1 MPSDDSDGDTTS
13 STLKPKN
20 IIKGEPG
27 PGVEDDITSIFF
39 HYWRF
44 LVPLFWCGE
53 GFPENSVPFKLCFPK
68 IDFEEFTF
76 SCLCHLRGQSVSFA
90 GLIHQ

>member
-1 MPSDDSDGDTTS
+1 MPSDDSDGDMTS

-44 LVPLFWCGE
+44 LVPLFWCCE
-53 GFPENSVPFKLCFPK
+53 GFPENSV
-68 IDFEEFTF
+68 ITGF
-76 SCLCHLRGQSVSFA
+76 SSFA
-90 GLIHQ
+90 FPRLTLRNLPSLVYVT